1 MEHSRLVGSVVM
13 VVEDEPLVGLDLVD
27 MLEAA
32 GAYVVSAKRAGEA
45 ISSLDRFEIA
55 AAVLDINLGDHNCS
69 AVCEHLWKRDIPF
82 LFYTGYSPTL
92 GGWDN
97 VPVLQK
103 PAMPQ
108 EIVEAVERLCGSRQR
123 AA

>member
-1 MEHSRLVGSVVM
+1 VL

-32 GAYVVSAKRAGEA
+32 GAYVVSAKSAGEA
-45 ISSLDRFEIA
+45 ISSLDRFQIT
-55 AAVLDINLGDHNCS
+55 AAVLDINLGDHDCS

-92 GGWDN
+92 GDWDN

-103 PAMPQ
+103 PAVPQ

>member
-1 MEHSRLVGSVVM
+1 VL

-27 MLEAA
+27 MLEAV
-32 GAYVVSAKRAGEA
+32 GAHVVSAKSAGEA
-45 ISSLDRFEIA
+45 ISSLDRFQIT
-55 AAVLDINLGDHNCS
+55 AAVLDINLGDHDCS

-92 GGWDN
+92 GDWDN

-103 PAMPQ
+103 PAVPQ
-108 EIVEAVERLCGSRQR
+108 EIVEAVERLCGSRQLV
-123 AA
+123 A